1 MKLKNREY
9 AVAVSKINQHTHD
22 IKNIVFKTIP
32 NGLTYWV
39 ADPFPFEKDGTLY
52 IFGEMYEY
60 SNLKGSIA
68 YTVLTENGFSKWK
81 KIIEEPFHLSFPNV
95 FMKDNEIYMCPE
107 ARQSGELYL
116 YKCISFPEKWVKDK
130 VLIKDTN
137 CSDTV
142 FYKQDNKE
150 YALTCEW
157 NRLNDH
163 HMNVILFEGDSV
175 TFAPVD
181 KVKSIENNL
190 SRPAGKIFW
199 DEKLNKHVAV
209 FQNCAP
215 LYGSGL
221 VFKEFDLDFPNYK
234 EEEIA
239 RYNPKDIKCDL
250 KKDFDGVHTFNMSEN
265 YLVIDV
271 IWSRFNLLE
280 KTSRFFKKIRK
291 ARHK

>member
-22 IKNIVFKTIP
+22 IKNIEFKTIP

-163 HMNVILFEGDSV
+163 HMNVILFEGDRV

-199 DEKLNKHVAV
+199 DEKLNKHLAV

-280 KTSRFFKKIRK
+280 KTSRFLKKIRK
-291 ARHK
+291 AGHK

>member
-1 MKLKNREY
+1 
-9 AVAVSKINQHTHD
+9 
-22 IKNIVFKTIP
+22 
-32 NGLTYWV
+32 
-39 ADPFPFEKDGTLY
+39 
-52 IFGEMYEY
+52 MYEY

-163 HMNVILFEGDSV
+163 HMNVILFEGDRV
-175 TFAPVD
+175 TLRLWIKL
-181 KVKSIENNL
+181 KV
-190 SRPAGKIFW
+190 
-199 DEKLNKHVAV
+199 
-209 FQNCAP
+209 
-215 LYGSGL
+215 
-221 VFKEFDLDFPNYK
+221 
-234 EEEIA
+234 
-239 RYNPKDIKCDL
+239 
-250 KKDFDGVHTFNMSEN
+250 
-265 YLVIDV
+265 
-271 IWSRFNLLE
+271 
-280 KTSRFFKKIRK
+280 
-291 ARHK
+291 